1 MSVMQNLLLIPSTE
15 SLLINGAP
23 LFTTSLLFKVLLQ
36 SPFDL
41 FSRPLIYLLVMM
53 LLFLA
58 KFQKPVVF

>member
-1 MSVMQNLLLIPSTE
+1 MSVMQNVLLIPSTE
-15 SLLINGAP
+15 SLLINGAT

-36 SPFDL
+36 SLFDL